1 MGVVFLSE
9 EEVKEK
15 MVTDPFLGPQ
25 LLLRDMAIFVD
36 FEMVKGWGI
45 ELSTFAKFLEREQ
58 VRVKG
63 TYL

>member
-1 MGVVFLSE
+1 
-9 EEVKEK
+9 
-15 MVTDPFLGPQ
+15 
-25 LLLRDMAIFVD
+25 MAIFVD